1 MALLLST
8 GWHKLQ
14 LIAYH
19 GLDES
24 WWIDHGTLSE
34 LTRMYPEADISV
46 VQLSLDRGMGSHEH
60 INLAKQLLPLR
71 DEGILVIVTACR

>member
-8 GWHKLQ
+8 GWHNLQ

-19 GLDES
+19 VALDES
-24 WWIDHGTLSE
+24 SGIDHGTLSV

-46 VQLSLDRGMGSHEH
+46 IQLSLDRGLGFHT
-60 INLAKQLLPLR
+60 LAKQLLPLR
-71 DEGILVIVTACR
+71 DEGYWLS